1 MLILLLEDHK
11 PIRDMLKMA
20 LSRDKHDVLEA
31 ENVAQAKQMMRE
43 HEPDITVVDWML
55 PDISGVD
62 FIRWLRRQ
70 KGFQDT
76 PVLML
81 TAKNLQT
88 DTITGLDAGADDY
101 MSKPVAIAELLA
113 RIRALGRR
121 PKAINTDAHILEADE
136 IKIDTARHQVWIR
149 GEAADIRQTEYKL
162 LCFFLQHPERVWSR
176 EQILDR
182 VWGRSVY
189 VDERTVDVHILRL
202 RKALRSFKLDHLI
215 KTVRG
220 AGYQFFNTTAEPVK
234 K

>member
-20 LSRDKHDVLEA
+20 LLRGEHDVLEA
-31 ENVAQAKQMMRE
+31 ENVRDAKQIMLK
-43 HEPDITVVDWML
+43 HEPDIAVVDWML
-55 PDISGVD
+55 PDISGID
-62 FIRWLRRQ
+62 FIRWLRHQ
-70 KGFQDT
+70 KGMQDT

-81 TAKNLQT
+81 TAKNQES

-121 PKAINTDAHILEADE
+121 PKSVNTEAHILSSGE
-136 IKIDTARHQVWIR
+136 IKINTAKHLIWIR
-149 GEAADIRQTEYKL
+149 GQAANIRQTEYKL

-202 RKALRSFKLDHLI
+202 RKALKTYKLDHLI

-220 AGYQFFNTTAEPVK
+220 AGYQFINTI
-234 K
+234 